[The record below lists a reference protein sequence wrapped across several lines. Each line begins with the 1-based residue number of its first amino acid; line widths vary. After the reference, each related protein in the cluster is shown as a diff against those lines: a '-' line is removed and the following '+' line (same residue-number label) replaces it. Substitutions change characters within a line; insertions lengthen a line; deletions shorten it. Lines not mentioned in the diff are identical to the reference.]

1 MKLLEETLVRLQV
14 ATSVQALVL
23 PLLVQLAVKKVFL
36 LLLYLLLP
44 LVLFKF
50 APFCLAP

>member
-1 MKLLEETLVRLQV
+1 MKLLEQTFLRLQV
-14 ATSVQALVL
+14 AALVQALIL
-23 PLLVQLAVKKVFL
+23 PLLVQLAVKEVFL

-50 APFCLAP
+50 AAFCLPP